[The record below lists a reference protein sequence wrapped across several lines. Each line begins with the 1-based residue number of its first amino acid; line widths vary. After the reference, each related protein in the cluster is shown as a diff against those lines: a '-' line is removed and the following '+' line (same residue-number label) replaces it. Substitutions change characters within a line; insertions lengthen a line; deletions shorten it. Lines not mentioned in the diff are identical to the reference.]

1 MRQITIKDWL
11 YLQNAN
17 ELETI
22 SRVLDISID
31 ALNKKSVEDFL
42 ICRNETN
49 NVLTELKEVS
59 PSN

>member
-31 ALNKKSVEDFL
+31 ALNKKSAEIAFKYGQNPKK
-42 ICRNETN
+42 ISFASFMR
-49 NVLTELKEVS
+49 
-59 PSN
+59 